1 LQTFLGWIDGD
12 PSHEDAVL
20 KALGS
25 RGQHDAREELGL
37 SSLRDSFADTFFP
50 GLSTI
55 QTRAR
60 YFFFVQW
67 CCELAARRSTEEDI
81 LAALHR
87 HEVDLIRALSHLGP
101 RHGVIGIDSQE
112 QLKRMP
118 SDIYWSGLQRLGLR
132 QVEGGAAHWARSVI
146 AAREADRLSP
156 GREGETASSSALGF
170 DPDRPAMPDGFP
182 KTTALDFR
190 LTTEERRALRRRLAG
205 ACLDSKGRLQQYN
218 LMTVFPSHR
227 ERLPVGLDLWH
238 HPMIPKLAA
247 DTQHLLD
254 LARAFAEVMYGSGI
268 LYRRIVAKLSLPE
281 GGSLDRYD
289 GHDASFRA
297 WSEGLQSRD
306 VELVISEIDQVVRLG
321 VLTRHTI
328 GPETLAF
335 VKGWAALCQDAS
347 ALPTSQAAEA
357 LVSAREVALKAGAG
371 TSRIRSRPARARWQ
385 GGEAQRLDYRWG
397 TAHRFLND
405 LAGVP

>member
-1 LQTFLGWIDGD
+1 MQTFLGWIDGD
-12 PSHEDAVL
+12 PSHEGAVL

-25 RGQHDAREELGL
+25 RGQQDAREELGL

-67 CCELAARRSTEEDI
+67 CCELAARRSTEDDI
-81 LAALHR
+81 LAALRR
-87 HEVDLIRALSHLGP
+87 HEVDLIKALSHLGA

-112 QLKRMP
+112 QLQRMP

-132 QVEGGAAHWARSVI
+132 QVDGGTSYWARSVV
-146 AAREADRLSP
+146 AARDADRQFP
-156 GREGETASSSALGF
+156 AREGETSPSSGLGF
-170 DPDRPAMPDGFP
+170 DPDRPAMPEGFP
-182 KTTALDFR
+182 KTTGLDFR
-190 LTTEERRALRRRLAG
+190 LTTEERRALRRRLSG
-205 ACLDSKGRLQQYN
+205 ACIDPKGRLHVHN
-218 LMTVFPSHR
+218 LMTVFPRHG
-227 ERLPVGLDLWH
+227 ERLPASMDLWD
-238 HPMIPKLAA
+238 HPMIPKLTA

-268 LYRRIVAKLSLPE
+268 LYRRIVARLSLPE

-289 GHDASFRA
+289 GHDAGFRA
-297 WSEGLQSRD
+297 WSEGLRSRD
-306 VELVISEIDQVVRLG
+306 VELVISGMDEVVRLG

-328 GPETLAF
+328 GTETQDF
-335 VKGWAALCQDAS
+335 VKAWAGLCRDAP

-371 TSRIRSRPARARWQ
+371 TSRVRSRLARKRWK
-385 GGEAQRLDYRWG
+385 GGDAQRLDYRWG